1 MIDPLSIFRSNIPG
15 TNIQI
20 ISLIE
25 FTVIIIIGVIIAKI
39 TRLYVRRIF
48 KDKIPGETL
57 IAVEKLFY
65 YGIIT
70 IAFIVALP
78 YIGISLGG
86 LLVAGGLL
94 GIVLGFASQTVV
106 ANLISGMFL
115 LSEKPLKIGDE
126 IGVEGVDG
134 VVEDI
139 RVISTTIRTYD
150 GIKVRFPNE
159 KVFNAMIK
167 NYSGHA
173 ARRFEYVVGIR
184 YADDADKAIE
194 IIRNIAEEHPLI
206 LKEPSPLIFVEE
218 LADSSVNIRVKLWAP
233 SVAWYGA
240 KMELLWKIKRELENA
255 GIEIPFP
262 QIVVWEGKKKDENN

>member
-1 MIDPLSIFRSNIPG
+1 MIDPLSIFTSTIPG

-20 ISLIE
+20 ISMIE
-25 FTVIIIIGVIIAKI
+25 FIVVLVVGVIIAKI
-39 TRLYVRRIF
+39 ARLYIRRIL

-86 LLVAGGLL
+86 LLMAGGLL

-115 LSEKPLKIGDE
+115 LGEKPMKIGDE

-150 GIKVRFPNE
+150 GIKVRIPNE
-159 KVFNAMIK
+159 KVFNARIK
-167 NYSGHA
+167 NYSEHPV
-173 ARRFEYVVGIR
+173 RRFEYVVGIR
-184 YADDADKAIE
+184 YADDAERAIE
-194 IIRNIAEEHPLI
+194 IIKQIAEEHPLI

-233 SVAWYGA
+233 SAAWYGV
-240 KMELLWKIKRELENA
+240 KMELLWKIKVELEKA